1 MADAPLSYALVI
13 GVGIFLA
20 GVLFGSRAK
29 RLSQTRDATMTGNI
43 GHSEAA

>member
-1 MADAPLSYALVI
+1 MADAPLSYAIVI

-29 RLSQTRDATMTGNI
+29 RLSHIRDESLTRNI